1 MSGSIP
7 QIAQPQV
14 KPSEP
19 VASPRVLFPLSNGP
33 RRSLRIGAD
42 VGGTFTDVVVL
53 DGQGNLSTQKV
64 PSTPPHFEE
73 AVTRAIGAWLGS
85 TGTSGARVRE
95 VAHGTTVATNAVL
108 ERRGAKTALVTT
120 KGFRDVLELRRI
132 RVPVLYDWFFRKPR
146 ELVERYL
153 RFEVEERILADGAVQ
168 VALRESE
175 LWNLKKRLEQ
185 EAVQSVAVCF
195 LHAYAY
201 PEHEM
206 MAGRFLRRHL
216 PHLTVSLS
224 SEILPERNEYER
236 TATSVVNAYVRPVMR
251 GYLSALRRKLRRMEI
266 EAPLLIMQSAG
277 GLTPEEDAAL
287 RPVFALE
294 SGPAAGVLAAA
305 TTASRMRL
313 SNVITFDMG
322 GTTAKASM
330 IEEGTLGYH
339 SEYEVGASLSTGSR
353 LMGGGGELIRAP
365 SLDIAEVGAGGGSIA
380 YLDRAGGLHV
390 GPRSAGAVP
399 GPACYGRGGREPTVT
414 DANVVLG
421 YVRPGPL
428 ANGEVHV
435 DPGAARR
442 AIRDRIAGPLG
453 IGLLEA
459 AEGIHRIA
467 NTRIMKALREV
478 STERGRDPR
487 EFVLMAFGGAGPIHA
502 AGLAEELA
510 VQRVMVPAL
519 PGLFSALGLLYSDV
533 ERHGVRSCLL
543 SIETLRP
550 RDIEK
555 LRETLERDM
564 LAWFRRGRY
573 PAERVQLTC
582 SVDMRFRGQTS
593 EIKVPLPAG
602 PLTPRDVDTLRQTFE
617 DEHQRLY
624 GHRSAAG
631 HTVEVLAVRLVGKA
645 VQDRTEGVHQPLE
658 LQGATAPSRTAYF
671 GRRWGAIDTPVVTRT
686 SLREVAQGPLLID
699 EYDST
704 VVVPPGT
711 RVWLDD
717 LQNVVMEG
725 AASTHELG

>member
-1 MSGSIP
+1 
-7 QIAQPQV
+7 
-14 KPSEP
+14 
-19 VASPRVLFPLSNGP
+19 
-33 RRSLRIGAD
+33 
-42 VGGTFTDVVVL
+42 
-53 DGQGNLSTQKV
+53 
-64 PSTPPHFEE
+64 
-73 AVTRAIGAWLGS
+73 
-85 TGTSGARVRE
+85 
-95 VAHGTTVATNAVL
+95 GTTVATNAVL
-108 ERRGAKTALVTT
+108 ERRGARTALVTT

-132 RVPVLYDWFFRKPR
+132 RVPVLYDWFFQKPR
-146 ELVERYL
+146 ELVERHL
-153 RFEVEERILADGAVQ
+153 RFEVDERILADGDVQ

-175 LWNLKKRLEQ
+175 LWELKKKLEQ

-206 MAGRFLRRHL
+206 RVGRFLRKHL
-216 PHLTVSLS
+216 PHLAVSLS

-236 TATSVVNAYVRPVMR
+236 TATAVVNAYVRPVMR
-251 GYLSALRRKLRRMEI
+251 GYLGALRRDLRRMEI

-287 RPVFALE
+287 RPVFVLE

-305 TTASRMRL
+305 TTAAKAGL
-313 SNVITFDMG
+313 PNLITFDMG

-330 IEEGTLGYH
+330 IEEGRPGYH

-353 LMGGGGELIRAP
+353 LMGGSGELIRAP

-390 GPRSAGAVP
+390 GPQSAGAVP
-399 GPACYGRGGREPTVT
+399 GPACYRRGGKEPTVT

-421 YVRPGPL
+421 YIRPGPL

-435 DPGAARR
+435 DPEAARR
-442 AIRDRIAGPLG
+442 AIQDRIAGPLG

-502 AGLAEELA
+502 AGLAEELS
-510 VQRVMVPAL
+510 VQGVMVPAL

-543 SIETLRP
+543 AIETLRP
-550 RDIEK
+550 REIEQ
-555 LRETLERDM
+555 LRETLKQDM
-564 LAWFRRGRY
+564 LAWFRQGHY
-573 PAERVQLTC
+573 SAERVQLDW

-593 EIKVPLPAG
+593 EIKVPLPG
-602 PLTPRDVDTLRQTFE
+602 RTLTPRDVDSLRQTFE
-617 DEHQRLY
+617 DEHERLY
-624 GHRSAAG
+624 GHRSSAG

-645 VQDRTEGVHQPLE
+645 VRDRTEGVLKPPE
-658 LQGATAPSRTAYF
+658 LQGETAPSRTAYF
-671 GRRWGAIDTPVVTRT
+671 GSRWGAIDAPVVTRT
-686 SLREVAQGPLLID
+686 SLREVNQGPLLID

-704 VVVPPGT
+704 VVVPPDA
-711 RVWLDD
+711 RVRLDD

-725 AASTHELG
+725 AGSPQ